1 MRPSIN
7 EITIAEDSPET
18 SRQIENELLATL
30 HRDLPQGENKN
41 VVLAARD
48 RQGRLI
54 GGLSAST
61 SYGWLLI
68 KSLWVIEDY
77 RGQSIGRSLLE
88 YAEESAKKIG
98 CHGAWLDT
106 SNPDA
111 LPFYEKLG
119 YVVFGEL
126 ANEAGHHPPGHRRW
140 FMKRQLV

>member
-18 SRQIENELLATL
+18 SRQIENELLGTL

-41 VVLAARD
+41 VVLAARN
-48 RQGRLI
+48 RQGHLI

-126 ANEAGHHPPGHRRW
+126 ANEAGQEPPGHRRW
-140 FMKRQLV
+140 FMKRRLV